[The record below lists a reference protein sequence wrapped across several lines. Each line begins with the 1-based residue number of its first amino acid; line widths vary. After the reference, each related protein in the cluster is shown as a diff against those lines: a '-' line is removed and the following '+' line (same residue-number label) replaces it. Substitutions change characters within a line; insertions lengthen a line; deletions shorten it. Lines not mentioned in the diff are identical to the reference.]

1 MKRYFVKTI
10 EAFFTAWLSMQVVLP
25 IVSLLNGSWE
35 LLTLSEAAG
44 TMFLMAIFSGF
55 LSLIFYFMFILIP
68 GPFLIRFLDRSSLD
82 RITIYAGI
90 YAVVGYLLL
99 MQIIFKVSLNHLIS
113 NVWILC
119 LIAFMG
125 GIVFGLRLGKSW
137 KTGNNSV

>member
-1 MKRYFVKTI
+1 MKRYFFKTI
-10 EAFFTAWLSMQVVLP
+10 GAFLTAWLSMQAALP
-25 IVSLLNGSWE
+25 IITLLNGSWE

-44 TMFLMAIFSGF
+44 TMFLVAIFSGF
-55 LSLIFYFMFILIP
+55 LSLIFYFICILIP
-68 GPFLIRFLDRSSLD
+68 GPLLIRFLDRSSQD

-90 YAVVGYLLL
+90 YAAVGYLLL
-99 MQIIFKVSLNHLIS
+99 MQIIFKASLNYLIS